1 MGRLEDCAR
10 LLSNRYPK
18 ESCGAGCGE
27 GLFAPVFGLNGDV
40 SPDRVWFS
48 WPHCP
53 EFALATVLN
62 RIGTC

>member
-1 MGRLEDCAR
+1 MAL
-10 LLSNRYPK
+10 P
-18 ESCGAGCGE
+18 AGCGE